1 MGRLDIIIPVFN
13 EGENITRVLDAFR
26 KRVETPFRVLICYD
40 RDDDDTLP
48 AVEAYPER
56 SSLDVVFVKNRAQ
69 GPHAAVMSG
78 FEQSTSPFVLVYP
91 ADDTDNAGR
100 IDRLVEE
107 AERGRE
113 VVVASRFIPGGCM
126 VGAPR
131 LKGFLVRAAAFTLHY
146 GARLPVRD
154 PSNGLRLFSRRV
166 IEQIVVE
173 STSGFCY
180 SIELLVKC
188 HRLGWP
194 IGEVPFTWYER
205 KAGQSRFRVLKWVP
219 KYLRWYIYAFATTWL
234 GARSVTMKK
243 PWTASV

>member
-1 MGRLDIIIPVFN
+1 MARLDIIIPVFN

-26 KRVETPFRVLICYD
+26 NGVETPYRVLICYD

-56 SSLDVVFVKNRAQ
+56 SSLEVVFVKNRAS
-69 GPHAAVMSG
+69 GPHAAVMTG
-78 FEQSTSPFVLVYP
+78 FEQSTAPSVLVYP

-100 IDRLVEE
+100 IDQLVEV
-107 AERGRE
+107 ANRGCDI
-113 VVVASRFIPGGCM
+113 VVASRFIPGGCM

-131 LKGFLVRAAAFTLHY
+131 LKGFLVRAAASTLHF

-166 IEQIVVE
+166 IEQVAVE

-205 KAGQSRFRVLKWVP
+205 KVGQSRFRVLKWAP
-219 KYLRWYIYAFATTWL
+219 KYLRWYFYAFATTWL
-234 GARSVTMKK
+234 GARSVTMKLQR
-243 PWTASV
+243 TASV